1 MLVRMLFKRLY
12 THQSNYNAAEPE
24 ITSEI
29 QVNNGVTALSLLEL
43 PSFTCRAAGLPAP
56 IITWIYIPNLD
67 RESEIS
73 LSDGEKHK
81 IVSNISEKDD
91 GRQVTTSSVTFLK
104 LTDTDGGLVR
114 CKASS
119 PPTGQEASADAH
131 LTVIGMSCKYL

>member
-1 MLVRMLFKRLY
+1 MY

-29 QVNNGVTALSLLEL
+29 QVNNGVTALSLLEEFADDQL

-56 IITWIYIPNLD
+56 IITWTYIPNLV

-73 LSDGEKHK
+73 PSDGEKYK
-81 IVSNISEKDD
+81 IVGNVSEKDD